1 MAKQFAH
8 ISETFRA
15 CLAVQLRGRINT
27 TEHTHRQH
35 THREEYT
42 QNVNRINLQQLQ
54 RLSDSVRQ
62 QQQQHT
68 ACPSIR
74 LSFINNRLVKHFP
87 LAATSVP
94 MPPLIIEQPSLPAT
108 DLHATVEAYA
118 QSDKLTDCLTDSRHC
133 ADSFALS
140 HSVAFDSFFCVF
152 VSLHCAHLNYVRDAP
167 LVTPKKCSQGSQTVV
182 RYICERRTRIHT
194 LTLTH
199 THSNSTL

>member
-27 TEHTHRQH
+27 TEHTHKH
-35 THREEYT
+35 NTHREEYT

-94 MPPLIIEQPSLPAT
+94 MPPLIIEQPSLLVICTP
-108 DLHATVEAYA
+108 L
-118 QSDKLTDCLTDSRHC
+118 SKLTHSLTNWLSDCLPDSRHC

-140 HSVAFDSFFCVF
+140 HSVAFDSFFCVC
-152 VSLHCAHLNYVRDAP
+152 VSLHCAHLNYGRDAP
-167 LVTPKKCSQGSQTVV
+167 LVIPKNCSQGSQTVV

-194 LTLTH
+194 FAH